1 LSTIKNDEMKYYI
14 ILLDGL
20 GSNGREIFEET
31 GVPTSTSHD
40 FLSKNSWKLWWE
52 EKYCEDKASE
62 QLKVATAV
70 DGDYVA
76 TNADW
81 LADALSVD
89 GWDIPIGSGEFKME
103 DGSSQAG
110 LAPSK
115 VKEISDKEKLE
126 DACDSEDW
134 HVANLAKRLR
144 TTQRTNSQLRKVI
157 NSDVDRTS
165 HFPSMVSAVEKATS
179 DLNSTVYAQRPYVL
193 EETGTQPAI
202 MEILFSDW
210 QIGKVG
216 QYYNSNLGE
225 RALAY
230 YGQQLIKLIDDRKAK
245 YKLDKIVFGSLGDIV
260 EDHLKH
266 GVQSATSTDCGL
278 SEQMAKAIVGIWEQV
293 LQPLGELGIPIE
305 LICIAGNHG
314 SSEHKGMDMY
324 KAGLYSYDYAIYK
337 ALEGYCKVAGYK
349 HVKFI
354 QPEGCFGYTD
364 IYGRYAVY
372 EHGYFNSCTEK
383 SLLDQLGKRSSQI
396 KRHVE
401 YFRCGDMHHVCAY
414 DNAKLVV
421 NGAFFGADDEG
432 VEYSGILGFNAI
444 PAQVVMFHTDEKSI
458 GKNTVSEFITIQVA
472 EGY

>member
-20 GSNGREIFEET
+20 GNNGREIFEET

-62 QLKVATAV
+62 QLRVSTAV
-70 DGDYVA
+70 AVDIGEAGDERLLALWVEA
-76 TNADW
+76 TEPREEE
-81 LADALSVD
+81 LVD
-89 GWDIPIGSGEFKME
+89 GWDQFPIGGALP
-103 DGSSQAG
+103 Q
-110 LAPSK
+110 
-115 VKEISDKEKLE
+115 VKESSDKVSLE
-126 DACDSEDW
+126 EACNSDDW

-157 NSDVDRTS
+157 NSDVDHTT
-165 HFPSMVSAVEKATS
+165 HFPSMIEAVQKATS
-179 DLNSTVYAQRPYVL
+179 ELNSTVYAQRPYVL

-230 YGQQLIKLIDDRKAK
+230 YGQQLIKLIDDRKGT
-245 YKLDKIVFGSLGDIV
+245 YKLDKIVFASLGDIV

-278 SEQMAKAIVGIWEQV
+278 SEQMAKGIIGIWENV
-293 LQPLGELGIPIE
+293 LQPLGEIGVPIE
-305 LICIAGNHG
+305 VMCIAGNHG

-383 SLLDQLGKRSSQI
+383 SLLDQLAKRSNQI

-458 GKNTVSEFITIQVA
+458 GKNTVSEFITVQVA